1 MDFFITILCFLL
13 TAAVGIWVGRLTK
26 TDKTETQGKLVIVR
40 DQTDGETYTA
50 IYMSQ
55 SLMDSLKTD
64 DHIQLEIEVRQ

>member
-13 TAAVGIWVGRLTK
+13 TAAVGVWFGRQSK
-26 TDKTETQGKLVIVR
+26 KDVETQGKLVIVR

-55 SLMDSLKTD
+55 ALMDSLKTG